1 MINNFFSFYSFLS
14 HWLKKVDGYSLQS
27 PFVFQVYQDLQNYLK
42 TQISSNQQIEA
53 VRKYLLSSSQNIKV
67 LDLGAGSKKVNTHQR
82 KVSDITRYSTSS
94 KKYALLYQYFCQ
106 LTPANQVIEL
116 GTCMGITTQYLSKV
130 TKGHL
135 YTFEGS
141 EEILQI
147 ARSTAQLT
155 NASYILGDISTKLP
169 EILSTLDQ
177 IDFALID
184 ANHTYY
190 GATNYFGLLLEKIH
204 KDSIIAIGDIYW
216 SKEMNKAWDEIKS
229 HPQVFLSLDFFECGI
244 VFFNPKLKKD
254 HFTLGI

>member
-27 PFVFQVYQDLQNYLK
+27 PFVFQVYQGLQNYLK
-42 TQISSNQQIEA
+42 TESVSSNQIEK
-53 VRKYLLSSSQNIKV
+53 VRNSLLASSQKIQV

-82 KVSDITRYSTSS
+82 KVSDITRYSTSP

-106 LTPANQVIEL
+106 LTPAKQVIEL
-116 GTCMGITTQYLSKV
+116 GTCMGITTQYLAKV

-141 EEILQI
+141 DEILQI
-147 ARSTAQLT
+147 ARSTGRLT
-155 NASYILGDISTKLP
+155 NASYILGDISSKLP
-169 EILSTLDQ
+169 KILSTIDQ
-177 IDFALID
+177 VDFALID

-190 GATNYFGLLLEKIH
+190 GATNYFGLLLNKIH

-216 SKEMNKAWDEIKS
+216 SKEMSLAWKEIKN
-229 HPQVFLSLDFFECGI
+229 HPRVFLSLDFFECGI
-244 VFFNPKLKKD
+244 AFFNPKLKKD
-254 HFTLGI
+254 EFVLGL

>member
-1 MINNFFSFYSFLS
+1 MINNFFSFYSFLG

-53 VRKYLLSSSQNIKV
+53 VRKHLLSSSQNIKV

-82 KVSDITRYSTSS
+82 KVSDITRYSTSP

-116 GTCMGITTQYLSKV
+116 GTCMGITTQYLAKV

-155 NASYILGDISTKLP
+155 NASYIQGDISTKLP

-184 ANHTYY
+184 ANHTYF
-190 GATNYFGLLLEKIH
+190 GATDYFGLLLDKIH

-216 SKEMNKAWDEIKS
+216 STEMNKAWNEIKD

-244 VFFNPKLKKD
+244 LFFNPKLKKD